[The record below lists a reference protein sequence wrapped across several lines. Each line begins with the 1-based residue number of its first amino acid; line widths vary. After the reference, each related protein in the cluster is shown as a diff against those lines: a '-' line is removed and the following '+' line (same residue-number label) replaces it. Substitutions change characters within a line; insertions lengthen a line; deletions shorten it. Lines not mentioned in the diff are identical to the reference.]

1 MGIKRWAGGTAD
13 FLTFNKW
20 DFDKRGKG
28 EQPSGNNAVAET
40 TGTTELK
47 MERARDSS
55 LKAHKSS
62 MDPPPRVIKIR
73 SNGSFLAQLLSH
85 SIPLIIS
92 VSAPTP

>member
-40 TGTTELK
+40 T
-47 MERARDSS
+47 
-55 LKAHKSS
+55 
-62 MDPPPRVIKIR
+62 
-73 SNGSFLAQLLSH
+73 
-85 SIPLIIS
+85 
-92 VSAPTP
+92 